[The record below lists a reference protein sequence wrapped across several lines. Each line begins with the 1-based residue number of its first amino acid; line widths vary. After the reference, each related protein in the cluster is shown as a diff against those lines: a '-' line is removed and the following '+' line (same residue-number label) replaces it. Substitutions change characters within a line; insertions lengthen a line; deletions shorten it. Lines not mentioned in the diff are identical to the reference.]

1 MTRKVYR
8 TAQGKMVD
16 LGALQLKNENVR
28 AVGNMGVNA
37 RGDLLD
43 SMNRPISS
51 RTAQTAKQYAKQT
64 SNVSSSEVYASAGN
78 KISAANATS
87 KPAKKSKAPPAPAP
101 TVETTVEDIPAP
113 PEDFE
118 DDFEKPTEEVK
129 SGTELNPPATGL
141 AAAIARARQIKQEP
155 LKTPRQAA
163 QDSDGVRKL

>member
-16 LGALQLKNENVR
+16 LGALQLRNENVR

-43 SMNRPISS
+43 SQNRPINTRNQQVAKSYN
-51 RTAQTAKQYAKQT
+51 RQT
-64 SNVSSSEVYASAGN
+64 NVTNQPVYTDSEQARQMSDPKKSGKKD
-78 KISAANATS
+78 KISKPTAANI
-87 KPAKKSKAPPAPAP
+87 PP
-101 TVETTVEDIPAP
+101 P

-118 DDFEKPTEEVK
+118 DDFEKTVEPQPT
-129 SGTELNPPATGL
+129 GPAPTTGL

-163 QDSDGVRKL
+163 QDEDGVRKL